1 MMEKTTESPKN
12 QSSENVAASDQ
23 IESEIVVPPDERGA
37 ASASNDTDQKK
48 TASCIRSPSCFTT
61 DDRSGQTETL
71 ADTSSKMN
79 LECKHFHLLFLI
91 IRVLLFWG
99 RFLDSDP
106 C

>member
-1 MMEKTTESPKN
+1 MDSPINK
-12 QSSENVAASDQ
+12 SSENVPASDQ
-23 IESEIVVPPDERGA
+23 IESENATPPDEREA
-37 ASASNDTDQKK
+37 ASASNDTDQEK
-48 TASCIRSPSCFTT
+48 TARCISLPSCFTT